1 MIGLIR
7 KIQLNRNLKNPLWVI
22 NQIGKPFEKPN
33 TKGLARLEKIAI
45 AIEEQEGKQIHL
57 ISAKKIDKTN
67 RVVLVDN
74 EWRKSWNKY
83 CKKGGFQKFTG
94 KDVLEMSIFSTK
106 GNRKVI

>member
-33 TKGLARLEKIAI
+33 AKGLARLEKIAI

-57 ISAKKIDKTN
+57 ISARRVDGSN

-83 CKKGGFQKFTG
+83 CKKGGFQKISY
-94 KDVLEMSIFSTK
+94 KLILESSIFSTK